1 MPYLTLGQ
9 AAKEC
14 GKQKSTLLNAINKG
28 RLSASKDD
36 KGQWQIDPA
45 ELFRVFPV
53 QHQNEHPNEHR
64 ETHIEHHETAQ
75 HLAELLE
82 RERKLL
88 LEQIADLKADRDEW
102 RRQATMLLSH
112 DRSVQPEPVTKPE
125 ASLLWRKLFGRD
137 R

>member
-45 ELFRVFPV
+45 ELFRVFQV
-53 QHQNEHPNEHR
+53 QHQNEHQNERR

-88 LEQIADLKADRDEW
+88 LEQIADLKAERDEW
-102 RRQATMLLSH
+102 RRQATMLLTH
-112 DRSVQPEPVTKPE
+112 QPETPRAEQPTRSRLY
-125 ASLLWRKLFGRD
+125 AKLFSKR
-137 R
+137 

>member
-28 RLSASKDD
+28 RISASKDD
-36 KGQWQIDPA
+36 KGQWQIDPS
-45 ELFRVFPV
+45 ELFRVFQV
-53 QHQNEHPNEHR
+53 QHR
-64 ETHIEHHETAQ
+64 ETPIEHHETAQ

-88 LEQIADLKADRDEW
+88 LEQIADLKADRDHW
-102 RRQATMLLSH
+102 RNQATMLLTH
-112 DRSVQPEPVTKPE
+112 QPETPKAEQPAKSRLFE
-125 ASLLWRKLFGRD
+125 KLFGRK
-137 R
+137 

>member
-1 MPYLTLGQ
+1 MPFLTLGQ

-36 KGQWQIDPA
+36 KGQWQIDSS

-53 QHQNEHPNEHR
+53 QHQNEHR
-64 ETHIEHHETAQ
+64 ETHIEHLETAQ
-75 HLAELLE
+75 HLAELQE

-88 LEQIADLKADRDEW
+88 LDQIADLKADRDHW
-102 RRQATMLLSH
+102 RNQATMLLTH
-112 DRSVQPEPVTKPE
+112 QPEPPKADIP
-125 ASLLWRKLFGRD
+125 ARSRLYDKLFGRS
-137 R
+137 RN

>member
-36 KGQWQIDPA
+36 KGQWKIDTA

-53 QHQNEHPNEHR
+53 QHQTEHH
-64 ETHIEHHETAQ
+64 ETHNEHHETAQ
-75 HLAELLE
+75 HLAELLD

-88 LEQIADLKADRDEW
+88 LDQITDLKADRDHW
-102 RRQATMLLSH
+102 RNQATMLLTH
-112 DRSVQPEPVTKPE
+112 QAPE
-125 ASLLWRKLFGRD
+125 AQPKRPEDSFLWRKLFGR

>member
-1 MPYLTLGQ
+1 MPFLTLGQ
-9 AAKEC
+9 AANEC
-14 GKQKSTLLNAINKG
+14 GKQKSTLLNAISKG
-28 RLSASKDD
+28 RLSASKDE

-53 QHQNEHPNEHR
+53 QHQNERR

-88 LEQIADLKADRDEW
+88 LEQIADLKADRDHW
-102 RRQATMLLSH
+102 RNQATMLLTH
-112 DRSVQPEPVTKPE
+112 QQPQQDINQATGKES
-125 ASLLWRKLFGRD
+125 SLLWRKLFGNKQ
-137 R
+137 

>member
-45 ELFRVFPV
+45 ELFRVFQV
-53 QHQNEHPNEHR
+53 QHQNEHC
-64 ETHIEHHETAQ
+64 ETPIEPHETAQ
-75 HLAELLE
+75 HLAEIQE

-88 LEQIADLKADRDEW
+88 LEQIADLKEDRDHW
-102 RRQATMLLSH
+102 RNQATLLLTH
-112 DRSVQPEPVTKPE
+112 QPEPKTEQPTRSRLYE
-125 ASLLWRKLFGRD
+125 KLFGRK
-137 R
+137 

>member
-9 AAKEC
+9 AANEC
-14 GKQKSTLLNAINKG
+14 GKQKSTLLNAISKG
-28 RLSASKDD
+28 RLSASKDE

-53 QHQNEHPNEHR
+53 QHQNEHQNERR

-88 LEQIADLKADRDEW
+88 LEQIADLKAERDEW
-102 RRQATMLLSH
+102 RRQATMLLTH
-112 DRSVQPEPVTKPE
+112 QPETPRAEQPTRSRLY
-125 ASLLWRKLFGRD
+125 AKLFSKR
-137 R
+137 

>member
-45 ELFRVFPV
+45 ELFRVFQV
-53 QHQNEHPNEHR
+53 QHQNEHRETPNEHP
-64 ETHIEHHETAQ
+64 ETAQ

-88 LEQIADLKADRDEW
+88 LEQIADLKADRDHW
-102 RRQATMLLSH
+102 RNQATMLLTH
-112 DRSVQPEPVTKPE
+112 QETPKDEPVKSRLYE
-125 ASLLWRKLFGRD
+125 KLFGRK
-137 R
+137 

>member
-28 RLSASKDD
+28 RLSASKND

-45 ELFRVFPV
+45 ELFRVFQV
-53 QHQNEHPNEHR
+53 QHQNEHR
-64 ETHIEHHETAQ
+64 ETPIEPHETAQ

-88 LEQIADLKADRDEW
+88 LEQIADLKADRDHW
-102 RRQATMLLSH
+102 RNQATMLLTH
-112 DRSVQPEPVTKPE
+112 EEPPKAEQPTR
-125 ASLLWRKLFGRD
+125 SLLFEKLFKRK
-137 R
+137 

>member
-36 KGQWQIDPA
+36 KGQWKIDTA
-45 ELFRVFPV
+45 ELFRAFPV
-53 QHQNEHPNEHR
+53 QHKNEQLNER
-64 ETHIEHHETAQ
+64 CETHNEHHETAQ

-88 LEQIADLKADRDEW
+88 LEQIVDLKADRDEW
-102 RRQATMLLSH
+102 RRQATMLLTH
-112 DRSVQPEPVTKPE
+112 EPAKEITPTK
-125 ASLLWRKLFGRD
+125 SLLYEKLFGRKS
-137 R
+137 